1 MARPCPFAPIL
12 ARAMLATIMKTWP
25 LPGTVAVLLSAGC
38 HHDSNPDAAGPCP
51 ASWLEAPAVDP
62 SIAVPAAL
70 ARVIFHAAAS
80 GSQNYVCARSAA
92 DAGNPPGWS
101 FIGPEANL
109 SDCRAARIGRHFA
122 SDGVP
127 NWQMLDGAYVAAH
140 KVASSTP
147 QSDAAPWLLL
157 LADSHSETG
166 PLAATRYVQRVHTN
180 GGLAPGATCDA
191 GNLGAVEKVPY
202 TADYYFYGP

>member
-1 MARPCPFAPIL
+1 
-12 ARAMLATIMKTWP
+12 MLATSMKTWRFA
-25 LPGTVAVLLSAGC
+25 GAFAVLLAAGC
-38 HHDSNPDAAGPCP
+38 HHGSKPDDADACP

-62 SIAVPAAL
+62 AIAAPAAS

-92 DAGNPPGWS
+92 DAGSALRWS

-109 SDCRAARIGRHFA
+109 SDCKAAPIGRHFA

-127 NWQMLDGAYVAAH
+127 NWQMLDGTYVTAH
-140 KVASSTP
+140 KVASATP
-147 QSDAAPWLLL
+147 QSEAVPWLLL
-157 LADSHSETG
+157 LADGRSQTG
-166 PLAATRYVQRVHTN
+166 SLAATRYVQRVRTS
-180 GGLAPGATCDA
+180 GGLAPGASCDA
-191 GNLGAVEKVPY
+191 SKLGAVEKVPY